1 MGRLKRG
8 LLLTLLLAALL
19 CACGVQPIP
28 QGEEAASAVSAE
40 PEQTPEP
47 TNDPADVVEVIAVLS
62 AEELAALDRYPNLQ
76 KADLSGSTCYD
87 ELLAWAEEHPDV
99 ELLYT
104 LELPCGTVKNS
115 DTTLD
120 LSALTDAELA
130 DALAQ
135 LRYLP
140 AVEEIRLGDC
150 KLSELE
156 ALRAQYPQI
165 AFDWSFSLLG
175 ETHSTLD
182 TEIDLR
188 ALPAHR
194 VEEAA
199 RLLACMPRLETFRLA
214 GEDAEEHLGWAEIR
228 TLCEAAPTAAP
239 DFSFTLY
246 DVPLNTADTVMDIN
260 HRKVT
265 DNCARIREILPCM
278 PRLETLIMDSC
289 GVGDEEMDK
298 LRSEF
303 PDVEVVWRIWFG
315 TGYSVRTNVEK
326 ILASQ
331 TSKGGVVDD
340 REAAKLRYCTHIKYL
355 DLGHNESITD
365 LSFLTSMPDLEVLI
379 IAMNPLGDLTPLASC
394 PKLEY
399 LEMFFSDIYDIS
411 PLAECH
417 ELRHLNI
424 GMCDYLTDITAL
436 YGLEHLERVYIGCL
450 TPIPPE
456 QVEELRRLHPDCEIN
471 DVDYDTSVGAWRWTH
486 DYDEDPEFMA
496 QDYYR
501 EGLAP
506 RYALLRQQFDYD
518 HRAYSFAWLDPYNTW
533 QNG

>member
-1 MGRLKRG
+1 MGKLNRN
-8 LLLTLLLAALL
+8 LLLILLLLAALL
-19 CACGVQPIP
+19 LCACGLQPTAP
-28 QGEEAASAVSAE
+28 GEAGRPAAV

-47 TNDPADVVEVIAVLS
+47 TNDPADVIEVIAVLN
-62 AEELAALDRYPNLQ
+62 AEELASLDRYPNLQ
-76 KADLSGSTCYD
+76 KADLSGSSCYD
-87 ELLAWAEEHPDV
+87 EMLAWAEEHPEV

-104 LELPCGTVKNS
+104 VELPCGTVKS
-115 DTTLD
+115 GDTALD
-120 LSALTDAELA
+120 LSALTKEELSA
-130 DALAQ
+130 ALAQ

-140 AVEEIRLGDC
+140 AVEEIRLGAL
-150 KLSELE
+150 KLAELE
-156 ALRAQYPQI
+156 ELRAQYPQI
-165 AFDWSFSLLG
+165 DFDWSFSLLG
-175 ETHSTLD
+175 KTHSTLD
-182 TEIDLR
+182 TEIDLST
-188 ALPAHR
+188 LTSHR
-194 VEEAA
+194 VDEAA
-199 RLLACMPRLETFRLA
+199 RLLACMPRLETFHLA
-214 GEDAEEHLGWAEIR
+214 GEDEQEHLSWAEIR
-228 TLCEAAPTAAP
+228 RLCEAAPTAAP

-246 DVPLNTADTVMDIN
+246 KVPLNTSDTVMDIN
-260 HRKVT
+260 HCKVP
-265 DNCARIREILPCM
+265 DNCAQIREILPCM

-289 GVGDEEMDK
+289 GVPSEEMEK
-298 LRSEF
+298 LRNEF
-303 PDVEVVWRIWFG
+303 PNIEVVWRIWFG
-315 TGYSVRTNVEK
+315 TGYSVRTDVEK

-331 TSKGGVVDD
+331 TSKGGIVDNA
-340 REAAKLRYCTHIKYL
+340 EAAKLRYCTHIKYL

-424 GMCDYLTDITAL
+424 GMCDYLTDITPL

-471 DVDYDTSVGAWRWTH
+471 DVDYDTSIGAWRWTH
-486 DYDEDPEFMA
+486 EFDEDPEYMA

-501 EGLAP
+501 EGMAP

-518 HRAYSFAWLDPYNTW
+518 HRAYSFAWLDPYNT
-533 QNG
+533 

>member
-1 MGRLKRG
+1 MGKLNRNM
-8 LLLTLLLAALL
+8 LLILLLLAALL
-19 CACGVQPIP
+19 LCACGLQPTAP
-28 QGEEAASAVSAE
+28 GEAGRPAAV

-47 TNDPADVVEVIAVLS
+47 TNDPADVIEVIAVLN
-62 AEELAALDRYPNLQ
+62 AEELASLDRYPNLQ
-76 KADLSGSTCYD
+76 KADLSGSSCYD
-87 ELLAWAEEHPDV
+87 EMLAWAEEHPEV

-104 LELPCGTVKNS
+104 VELPCGTVKSS
-115 DTTLD
+115 DTALD
-120 LSALTDAELA
+120 LSALTKEELSE
-130 DALAQ
+130 ALTQ

-140 AVEEIRLGDC
+140 AVEEIRLGAL
-150 KLSELE
+150 KLAELE
-156 ALRAQYPQI
+156 ELRAQYPQI
-165 AFDWSFSLLG
+165 DFDWSFSLLG
-175 ETHSTLD
+175 KTHSTLD
-182 TEIDLR
+182 TEIDLST
-188 ALPAHR
+188 LTSHR
-194 VEEAA
+194 VDEAA
-199 RLLACMPRLETFRLA
+199 RLLA
-214 GEDAEEHLGWAEIR
+214 
-228 TLCEAAPTAAP
+228 
-239 DFSFTLY
+239 
-246 DVPLNTADTVMDIN
+246 
-260 HRKVT
+260 
-265 DNCARIREILPCM
+265 CM

-289 GVGDEEMDK
+289 GVPSEEMEK
-298 LRSEF
+298 LRNEF
-303 PDVEVVWRIWFG
+303 PNIEVVWRIWFG
-315 TGYSVRTNVEK
+315 TGYSVRTDVEK

-331 TSKGGVVDD
+331 TSKGGIVDNA
-340 REAAKLRYCTHIKYL
+340 EAAKLRYCTHIKYL

-424 GMCDYLTDITAL
+424 GMCDYLTDITPL

-471 DVDYDTSVGAWRWTH
+471 DVDYDTSIGAWRWTH
-486 DYDEDPEFMA
+486 EFDEDPEYMA

-501 EGLAP
+501 EGMAP

-518 HRAYSFAWLDPYNTW
+518 HRAYSFAWLDPYNT
-533 QNG
+533 